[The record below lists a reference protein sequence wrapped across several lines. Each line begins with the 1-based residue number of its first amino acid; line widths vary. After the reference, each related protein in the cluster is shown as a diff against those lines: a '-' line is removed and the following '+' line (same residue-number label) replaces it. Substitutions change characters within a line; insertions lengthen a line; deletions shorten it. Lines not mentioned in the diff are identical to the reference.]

1 MTSEGRVL
9 VVDDDA
15 EMCALIETGLK
26 KRGWEVVTCTS
37 ADSALERLG
46 AEDVDVVATD
56 LNMRGM
62 NGLELC
68 ERVVANRPDIP
79 VVVLT
84 AFGSMESAVAAIRAG
99 AYDFI
104 TKPFDMEMLR
114 LTVTRAA
121 RHRSLEREVKRL
133 RQAAAAAGQQARY
146 EEILGA
152 SSAMKRVYELL
163 DRVAETDASVLITGE
178 SGTGK
183 EVVARALHQKS
194 KRAAEPF
201 VPVNCAAVPEPL
213 LESELFGH
221 VKGAFT
227 DARSARPGLFV
238 KANRGTLFL
247 DEIGELP
254 LALQPKLLRAL
265 QERVVRPVGSDT
277 EVPFDVRLITATNR
291 DLETAAEERRFRED
305 LFYRINVIHVALPP
319 LRARGSD
326 VLLLAQHFVE
336 HHAKVFGKAVT
347 GVATPAAEKLVSYGW
362 PGNVRE
368 LQNCMERAV
377 ALTRF
382 AEISVDDL
390 PDKIRDYKRTQ
401 LVLAGDDPAELVPM
415 AEIERRYIL
424 RVLEAVGGSKTIAAQ
439 TLGMDRKTLYRK
451 LEQYAAQDRKHDGSA

>member
-1 MTSEGRVL
+1 MSEGRVL

-15 EMCALIETGLK
+15 EMCALVETGLT
-26 KRGWEVVTCTS
+26 KRGWEVLTRS
-37 ADSALERLG
+37 SGDAALELL
-46 AEDVDVVATD
+46 AVEDVDVVATD

-68 ERVVANRPDIP
+68 ERVVANRPDVP

-114 LTVTRAA
+114 LTVQRAA

-133 RQAAAAAGQQARY
+133 RQEAAEVSAARY
-146 EEILGA
+146 GQILGA
-152 SSAMKRVYELL
+152 SPAMKRVYELL

-183 EVVARALHQKS
+183 EVVAHALHNRS
-194 KRAAEPF
+194 RRASQPF
-201 VPVNCAAVPEPL
+201 VPVNCAAVPEAL

-227 DARSARPGLFV
+227 DARTARPGLFV
-238 KANRGTLFL
+238 KASGGTLFL

-291 DLETAAEERRFRED
+291 DLETAVEERRFRED

-336 HHAKVFGKAVT
+336 HHAKVFAKAVT
-347 GVATPAAEKLVSYGW
+347 GIATPAAEKLAAYSW

-368 LQNCMERAV
+368 LQNCLERAV

-382 AEISVDDL
+382 DEITVDDL

-401 LVLAGDDPAELVPM
+401 LVLAGDDPGELVPM
-415 AEIERRYIL
+415 AEIERRYVL

-451 LEQYAAQDRKHDGSA
+451 LEQYAAQEKKHE

>member
-1 MTSEGRVL
+1 MSEGRVL

-15 EMCALIETGLK
+15 ELCALVETGLK
-26 KRGWEVVTCTS
+26 KRGWEVLARNS
-37 ADSALERLG
+37 GDAALELLA

-79 VVVLT
+79 VVVIT

-133 RQAAAAAGQQARY
+133 REEAAEVSAARY
-146 EEILGA
+146 GQILGA
-152 SSAMKRVYELL
+152 SPAMKRVYELL

-183 EVVARALHQKS
+183 EVVARALHHRS
-194 KRAAEPF
+194 KRSNAAF

-227 DARSARPGLFV
+227 DARAARPGLFV
-238 KANRGTLFL
+238 KASGGTLFL

-265 QERVVRPVGSDT
+265 QERVVRPVGSDV

-291 DLETAAEERRFRED
+291 DLETAVEERRFRED
-305 LFYRINVIHVALPP
+305 LFYRINVIHVGLPP

-336 HHAKVFGKAVT
+336 HHAKIFAKPVT
-347 GVATPAAEKLVSYGW
+347 GIATPAAEKLVAYSW

-382 AEISVDDL
+382 DEIAVDDL
-390 PDKIRDYKRTQ
+390 PEKIRDYKRSQ
-401 LVLAGDDPAELVPM
+401 LVLAGDDPGDLVPM

-451 LEQYAAQDRKHDGSA
+451 LEQYAEQDKKHE

>member
-1 MTSEGRVL
+1 MSEGRVL

-15 EMCALIETGLK
+15 EMCSLVETGLK
-26 KRGWEVVTCTS
+26 KRGWEVLS
-37 ADSALERLG
+37 RNSGDAALELLA

-114 LTVTRAA
+114 LTVQRAA
-121 RHRSLEREVKRL
+121 KHRSLEREVKRL
-133 RQAAAAAGQQARY
+133 RQEAAEVSAARY
-146 EEILGA
+146 GQILGA
-152 SSAMKRVYELL
+152 SPVMKRVYELL

-183 EVVARALHQKS
+183 EVVARALHHRS
-194 KRAAEPF
+194 KRSAEPF
-201 VPVNCAAVPEPL
+201 VPVNCAAVPEAL

-227 DARSARPGLFV
+227 DARAARPGLFV
-238 KANRGTLFL
+238 KANGGTLFL

-277 EVPFDVRLITATNR
+277 EVAFDVRLITATNR
-291 DLETAAEERRFRED
+291 DLETAVEERRFRED

-336 HHAKVFGKAVT
+336 HHAKVFAKAVT
-347 GVATPAAEKLVSYGW
+347 GIATPAAEKLVAYSW

-368 LQNCMERAV
+368 LQNCLERAV

-382 AEISVDDL
+382 DQISVDDL
-390 PDKIRDYKRTQ
+390 PEKIRDYKRSQ
-401 LVLAGDDPAELVPM
+401 LVLAGDDPGDLVPM

-451 LEQYAAQDRKHDGSA
+451 LEQYAAQEKKHE

>member
-1 MTSEGRVL
+1 MSEGRVL

-15 EMCALIETGLK
+15 EMCALVETGLA
-26 KRGWEVVTCTS
+26 KRGWDVLTRS
-37 ADSALERLG
+37 SGDAALALLA

-79 VVVLT
+79 VVVIT

-121 RHRSLEREVKRL
+121 RHRSLEREVTRL
-133 RQAAAAAGQQARY
+133 RQEAAQSASRY
-146 EEILGA
+146 GPILGA
-152 SSAMKRVYELL
+152 SPAMQRVYELL
-163 DRVAETDASVLITGE
+163 DRVSGTDASVLITGE

-183 EVVARALHQKS
+183 EVVAHALHQKS
-194 KRAAEPF
+194 RRASEPF
-201 VPVNCAAVPEPL
+201 VPVNCAAVPEAL

-227 DARSARPGLFV
+227 DARATRSGLFV
-238 KANRGTLFL
+238 KASGGTLFL

-277 EVPFDVRLITATNR
+277 EVAFDVRLITATNR
-291 DLETAAEERRFRED
+291 DLDTAVEERRFRED
-305 LFYRINVIHVALPP
+305 LFYRINVIHVPLPP

-336 HHAKVFGKAVT
+336 HHAKVFAKAVT
-347 GVATPAAEKLVSYGW
+347 GIATPAAEKLVAYSW

-382 AEISVDDL
+382 SEIAVDDL
-390 PDKIRDYKRTQ
+390 PEKVRDFKRTQ

-415 AEIERRYIL
+415 AEIERRYVL

-451 LEQYAAQDRKHDGSA
+451 LEQYVAQDKKHE

>member
-1 MTSEGRVL
+1 MSEGRVL

-15 EMCALIETGLK
+15 EMCALVETGLT
-26 KRGWEVVTCTS
+26 KRGWEVLTRS
-37 ADSALERLG
+37 SGDAALELL
-46 AEDVDVVATD
+46 AVEDVDVVATD

-68 ERVVANRPDIP
+68 ERVVANRPDVP

-114 LTVTRAA
+114 LTVQRAA

-133 RQAAAAAGQQARY
+133 RQEAAEVSAARY
-146 EEILGA
+146 GQILGA
-152 SSAMKRVYELL
+152 SPAMKRVYELL

-183 EVVARALHQKS
+183 EVVAHALHNRS
-194 KRAAEPF
+194 RRASQPF
-201 VPVNCAAVPEPL
+201 VPVNCAAVPEAL

-227 DARSARPGLFV
+227 DARPARPGLFV
-238 KANRGTLFL
+238 KASGGTLFL

-291 DLETAAEERRFRED
+291 DLETAVEERRFRED

-326 VLLLAQHFVE
+326 VRMPGHSGLSVLEYLRSND
-336 HHAKVFGKAVT
+336 AVT
-347 GVATPAAEKLVSYGW
+347 PFVVITAFGDASTHAEATRLGAARVLDKPFDLNLLRQALV
-362 PGNVRE
+362 
-368 LQNCMERAV
+368 
-377 ALTRF
+377 
-382 AEISVDDL
+382 
-390 PDKIRDYKRTQ
+390 
-401 LVLAGDDPAELVPM
+401 ELV
-415 AEIERRYIL
+415 
-424 RVLEAVGGSKTIAAQ
+424 AA
-439 TLGMDRKTLYRK
+439 TRPPG
-451 LEQYAAQDRKHDGSA
+451 

>member
-1 MTSEGRVL
+1 MSEGRVL

-15 EMCALIETGLK
+15 EMCALVETGLA
-26 KRGWEVVTCTS
+26 KRGWEVVTRS
-37 ADSALERLG
+37 SGDSALELL
-46 AEDVDVVATD
+46 AVEDVDVVATD

-114 LTVTRAA
+114 LTVQRAA

-133 RQAAAAAGQQARY
+133 RQEAAEVSATRYGQ
-146 EEILGA
+146 ILGA
-152 SSAMKRVYELL
+152 SPAMKRVYELL
-163 DRVAETDASVLITGE
+163 DRVAETDASVLVTGE

-183 EVVARALHQKS
+183 EVVAHALHNRS
-194 KRAAEPF
+194 RRASQPF

-227 DARSARPGLFV
+227 DARAARPGLFV
-238 KANRGTLFL
+238 KASGGTLFL

-291 DLETAAEERRFRED
+291 DLETAVEERLFRED

-336 HHAKVFGKAVT
+336 HQAKVFGKAVT
-347 GVATPAAEKLVSYGW
+347 GIATPAAEKLCAYSW

-368 LQNCMERAV
+368 LQNCLERAV

-382 AEISVDDL
+382 DEITVDDL
-390 PDKIRDYKRTQ
+390 PDKIRDYKRSQ
-401 LVLAGDDPAELVPM
+401 LVLAGDDPGELVPM
-415 AEIERRYIL
+415 AEIERRYVL

-451 LEQYAAQDRKHDGSA
+451 LEQYAAQEKKHE